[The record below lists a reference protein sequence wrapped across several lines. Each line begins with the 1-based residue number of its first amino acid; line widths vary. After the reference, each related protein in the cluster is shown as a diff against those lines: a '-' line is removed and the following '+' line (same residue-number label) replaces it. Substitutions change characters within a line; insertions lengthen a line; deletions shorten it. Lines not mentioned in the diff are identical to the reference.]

1 MAGAA
6 GAMNQDRRGN
16 PVGTASPEALAHAE
30 TALWRMCSFFDA
42 PIADLDAAIAADPGW
57 MLPHVMRASFLLT
70 LTEPSLL
77 PDVRAALDQ
86 ADLLAAN
93 APERERAHWA
103 AANRCA
109 AGDWH
114 GACAAWEQILL
125 EHPRDLYALQWAHLF
140 DFYRGD
146 ARNLRGRVAR
156 VLPEWPADDAL
167 RPYLL
172 GMHAFGLEECGH
184 YAQAEAAGREAAA
197 GDAKVPWAT
206 HAVAHVMEMQGRYAE
221 GQAWLH
227 SQRPAW
233 AEGNGFAGH
242 LWWHLALFHL
252 EAMDLDGALALHD
265 AHQGSAHAVLT
276 LQRLDGAALLWRLRL
291 LGADE
296 AAQRA
301 RWADLAQGWDLTPR
315 DAGHSAFNDA
325 HALMAL
331 IGTGDAAAAQALLA
345 AVQRRA
351 ERGSDSNSAMAR
363 EIGLPLMRALLA
375 FDAGDTATVVAL
387 LAPLRETAHRFGGSH
402 AQRDLIELTLL
413 AACARP
419 GGSRALGRALLN
431 ERRLARGL
439 TPQVEHWHE
448 RFGLPLRP

>member
-1 MAGAA
+1 M
-6 GAMNQDRRGN
+6 QDARGN
-16 PVGTASPEALAHAE
+16 PVGTASHDALGHAE

-42 PIADLDAAIAADPGW
+42 PLADLDAAIAADPGW

-70 LTEPSLL
+70 LTEPSLVA
-77 PDVRAALDQ
+77 DARAALDQ
-86 ADLLAAN
+86 ADLLAAH

-103 AANRCA
+103 AADRCA

-125 EHPRDLYALQWAHLF
+125 QHPRDLYALQWAHLF

-146 ARNLRGRVAR
+146 ARNLRQRVAR
-156 VLPEWPADDAL
+156 VLPEWPRDDAL

-172 GMHAFGLEECGH
+172 GMHAFGLEENNL
-184 YAQAEAAGREAAA
+184 YAQAEAAGREATA

-206 HAVAHVMEMQGRYAE
+206 HAVAHVMEMQGRFDE
-221 GQAWLH
+221 GRRWLH
-227 SQRPAW
+227 EQEPVW

-242 LWWHLALFHL
+242 HWWHLALFHL
-252 EAMDLDGALALHD
+252 EAMDLPGALALHD

-291 LGADE
+291 LDADGTLGL
-296 AAQRA
+296 AA

-325 HALMAL
+325 HMLIAL
-331 IGTGDAAAAQALLA
+331 IGQRDAPRAQALFA

-351 ERGSDSNSAMAR
+351 ERGTDSNAAMAR
-363 EIGLPLMRALLA
+363 EVGLPLMRALLA
-375 FDAGDTATVVAL
+375 FDAGDAALAIRL

-402 AQRDLIELTLL
+402 AQRDLVDQTLL
-413 AACARP
+413 AACSLP
-419 GGSRALGRALLN
+419 QGDRALGRALLN
-431 ERRLARGL
+431 ERLLARGA
-439 TPQVEHWHE
+439 TPQVEHW
-448 RFGLPLRP
+448 RARLGP